1 MDREIVIS
9 VSVRAVGY
17 NKEMCT
23 LEIEFCDSSIYQ
35 FFEVSEEVY
44 TGFLASMG
52 LNLEKT
58 DLKYF
63 SKHIKAQYK
72 QKTVRRPRL
81 NLFKSILD
89 N

>member
-1 MDREIVIS
+1 MDREVVVS

-17 NKEMCT
+17 DVETST
-23 LEIEFCDSSIYQ
+23 LEIEFCDSSVY
-35 FFEVSEEVY
+35 EYSGVPEEIFA
-44 TGFLASMG
+44 GFLDSIS

-63 SKHIKAQYK
+63 TKHIKGQYP

-81 NLFKSILD
+81 NLFKNVLD
-89 N
+89 T

>member
-17 NKEMCT
+17 DKETLT

-35 FFEVSEEVY
+35 YSGVPEEVY
-44 TGFLASMG
+44 TGFLDSMG

-58 DLKYF
+58 DLNYF
-63 SKHIKAQYK
+63 VKHIKGQYK

-81 NLFKSILD
+81 NLFKSVLD
-89 N
+89 T